1 MPGFP
6 QAIPLA
12 GFIGGLMIGVAA
24 AVMLLGNGRIA
35 GVSGMFARVLGLSE
49 GGPPWAVAL
58 LFTAGLPLGAAL
70 AAANL
75 QVEARFPTSLWLIA
89 IAGLIVGVGTR
100 FGAGCTSGH
109 GVCGLSRL
117 SPRSIVAT
125 GTFMA
130 TGFATVTLMRLA
142 GVAL

>member
-49 GGPPWAVAL
+49 GGPPWTVAL

-75 QVEARFPTSLWLIA
+75 QVEARFPASLWLIA

>member
-6 QAIPLA
+6 HAMPFA
-12 GFIGGLMIGVAA
+12 GFVGGLMIGAA
-24 AVMLLGNGRIA
+24 AAIMLLGNGRIA

-49 GGPPWAVAL
+49 AGAPSMIAL

-75 QVEARFPTSLWLIA
+75 DVQDRFPTSLPLIA
-89 IAGLIVGVGTR
+89 VAGLIVGIGTR
-100 FGAGCTSGH
+100 LGAGCTSGH

-117 SPRSIVAT
+117 SPRSVVAT

-130 TGFATVTLMRLA
+130 TGIATVTLMRLA
-142 GVAL
+142 G

>member
-1 MPGFP
+1 MTDNTLYRLVI
-6 QAIPLA
+6 ADDHPLFRGA
-12 GFIGGLMIGVAA
+12 LREA
-24 AVMLLGNGRIA
+24 
-35 GVSGMFARVLGLSE
+35 VSGMFARVLGLSE
-49 GGPPWAVAL
+49 GGAPWTIAL

-75 QVEARFPTSLWLIA
+75 DVEARFPTSLGLIA
-89 IAGLIVGVGTR
+89 VAGLIVGIGTR
-100 FGAGCTSGH
+100 LGAGCTSGH

-130 TGFATVTLMRLA
+130 TGIATVTLMRLA
-142 GVAL
+142 GVTL

>member
-49 GGPPWAVAL
+49 GGPPWTVAL

>member
-6 QAIPLA
+6 QAMPLE

-24 AVMLLGNGRIA
+24 AIMLLGNGRIA
-35 GVSGMFARVLGLSE
+35 GVSGMFARILGLSE
-49 GGPPWAVAL
+49 GGPPWTIAL

-75 QVEARFPTSLWLIA
+75 DVEARFPTSLGLIA
-89 IAGLIVGVGTR
+89 VAGLIVGIGTR
-100 FGAGCTSGH
+100 LGGGCTSGH

-117 SPRSIVAT
+117 SPRSIAAT

-130 TGFATVTLMRLA
+130 TGIATVTIMRLA
-142 GVAL
+142 GLAL